1 MGTGTRHLRQPVE
14 VDSCI
19 AANRLACYVSGLREE
34 DDGFRLRIIL
44 HDFGMVW
51 DDADNDER
59 AVLAAEEP
67 EPFDPRWDAFLAGY
81 VEYLCRRDG
90 IEAPG
95 WTRRPGRYLERMWW
109 AADYFE
115 FERGGVIVTTPIEFE
130 AHGVWVAERELHV
143 V

>member
-1 MGTGTRHLRQPVE
+1 
-14 VDSCI
+14 
-19 AANRLACYVSGLREE
+19 
-34 DDGFRLRIIL
+34 
-44 HDFGMVW
+44 MVW

-67 EPFDPRWDAFLAGY
+67 EPFDPRWDAFLAAH

-90 IEAPG
+90 SEAPA

-130 AHGVWVAERELHV
+130 AHGVWLAERELHV

>member
-1 MGTGTRHLRQPVE
+1 MGTDTRHLRQPVE
-14 VDSCI
+14 ADICI
-19 AANRLACYVSGLREE
+19 AANRLACYVSALSER
-34 DDGFRLRIIL
+34 DDTFRLRVIL
-44 HDFGMVW
+44 HDFGLVW
-51 DDADNDER
+51 ADADNDER

-67 EPFDPRWDAFLAGY
+67 EPFDPRWDAFLAAY

-109 AADYFE
+109 PADYFE
-115 FERGGVIVTTPIEFE
+115 FERGGAIVTTPTAFE
-130 AHGVWVAERELHV
+130 AHGVWIAERDLHV